1 MITDSPHIYRKIGEQ
16 VYGER
21 GEQTVD
27 PQSVISAAIA
37 QAQPLEAKGLAAV
50 LTLNHLAYQTGAS
63 YGFLRSIVER
73 NTDPYADLSIK
84 RRNGRRMREIS
95 IPNSILMEVQRWI
108 LHKVLAPLPTHH
120 NSYAYTA
127 GKSILH
133 CAQKHLGAKWIIKLD
148 IRDFF
153 PSINEAQA
161 YAVFERA
168 GYQPLVSLEMA
179 RICTR
184 YAGHVSY
191 LNPKRYRATPEYTTI
206 RVYRRPLLGFLPQGA
221 PTSGALANLVANAL
235 DMKLTDLASNH
246 GLVYTRYA
254 DDLIFSSIDA
264 FDREAVVNIVM
275 AARKALR
282 SERFVMHEQK
292 TSILPPGARKL
303 VLGLL
308 VDGDRVRMSRKLRS
322 RIAYHVRGVELFG
335 LSAHMQHIDFS
346 SIDGVV
352 RHVSGLLA
360 FAHDIE
366 PEWAGRAQLRWR
378 TALYQNGWIEIPI
391 FPEKNYRGIRAT
403 GLFAY
408 IRSKCGMILTATL
421 CRFPLCLKPIEGN

>member
-1 MITDSPHIYRKIGEQ
+1 MITDSPHIYRKVGEQ
-16 VYGER
+16 VYRKR
-21 GEQTVD
+21 GEQAAD

-50 LTLNHLAYQTGAS
+50 LTLNHLAHQTGAS

-95 IPNSILMEVQRWI
+95 IPNYILMEVQRWI

-148 IRDFF
+148 IRNFF
-153 PSINEAQA
+153 LSINEAQA
-161 YAVFERA
+161 YSVFESA
-168 GYQPLVSLEMA
+168 GYRPLVSLEMA

-184 YAGHVSY
+184 YAGHVNY
-191 LNPKRYRATPEYTTI
+191 LDPKRYRATPEYAII

-235 DMKLTDLASNH
+235 DVKLTNLASNH
-246 GLVYTRYA
+246 GLIYTRYA
-254 DDLIFSSIDA
+254 DDLIFSSASA
-264 FDREAVVNIVM
+264 FDREAAMDIVI
-275 AARKALR
+275 AARKILR

-308 VDGDRVRMSRKLRS
+308 VDGDRIRMSRKLRS
-322 RIAYHVRGVELFG
+322 RIANHIRGVELFG
-335 LSAHMQHIDFS
+335 LSAHMQHINFS

-366 PEWAGRAQLRWR
+366 PEWTSHAQLRWHA
-378 TALYQNGWIEIPI
+378 ALYRNGWTEIPI
-391 FPEKNYRGIRAT
+391 FPDRNYSGVRAAE
-403 GLFAY
+403 LLAY
-408 IRSKCGMILTATL
+408 IRSKL
-421 CRFPLCLKPIEGN
+421 